1 MPVLER
7 DSRYTFTGAT
17 EVLNGV
23 TGKQLGASLKF
34 YLVTIKNAGGTAVD
48 ITAEDDADNEV
59 YEKIIGQFGGLAA
72 YDSTAASGLIYV
84 ITDSHAAP
92 DASVIE
98 ETIRAMGTS
107 VGANGIDV
115 SGTTV
120 INGTSFTVS

>member
-34 YLVTIKNAGGTAVD
+34 YVVTVKDSGASVVD
-48 ITAEDDADNEV
+48 ITAEDDADNEI
-59 YEKIIGQFGGLAA
+59 YEKIIGQFGSVLA

-92 DASVIE
+92 DASVIQE
-98 ETIRAMGTS
+98 VIRSMGTS
-107 VGANGIDV
+107 VGANNIDV
-115 SGTTV
+115 SGTV
-120 INGTSFTVS
+120 VVNGTSFTVS